1 MPLGVHLTGQASKR
15 GIIPRVPP
23 AERLLADIEQWLVSE
38 YPDLV
43 RSSRSHGLRT
53 GETELLLDLHPAAS
67 AAAFLGADGGRVTLS
82 AVTSAAGPGYHRFV
96 DRLAQRLA
104 ADLSIDWNAGEAA
117 GPAEDRAV
125 DAPAALELAKGLTAQ
140 AGHGAFGDRQAVERS
155 YLRWLGPALVAAREA
170 HRREACAIHFETAAG
185 IRYTF
190 DGAIATR
197 LGPRDDDWLEKAIGD
212 PRVAIDVAPWWADA
226 TDAKYLLNRAL
237 CLMWTEVRWRP
248 AVDPDEQK
256 LLDEVARLLHQA
268 FPFDPSLAYPWR
280 EWSELLELRGVEDPA
295 AAALV
300 GDRVATTPDDRPLIG
315 YRRRPVTIVHEGW
328 TLQVPGSFA
337 ERRTAEE
344 WWGGETGRSITLA
357 AVETGTEDG
366 PMTAEA
372 FLQQVAGEPGS
383 ETLTH
388 RAGSVVGRARL
399 SSDSS
404 SGVEVG
410 VVEGYSA
417 TLGRGAAVRILFED
431 ATDWKWALDVW
442 RALTPDD
449 AREADAGVALQAA
462 TVLS

>member
-23 AERLLADIEQWLVSE
+23 AERLLADIEQWLLSE
-38 YPDLV
+38 YPDVV
-43 RSSRSHGLRT
+43 RSSRAHALPT
-53 GETELLLDLHPAAS
+53 GDTELRLDLHPAAS
-67 AAAFLGADGGRVTLS
+67 AAAFLAADSGRVTLS

-96 DRLAQRLA
+96 ARLAQRLG

-117 GPAEDRAV
+117 GPAGTAEDG
-125 DAPAALELAKGLTAQ
+125 PAAADPVNGLTAQ
-140 AGHGAFGDRQAVERS
+140 AGHGAFGERQAVERS

-170 HRREACAIHFETAAG
+170 HRREACAIHFETPPG

-197 LGPRDDDWLEKAIGD
+197 LGPRDEDWLGKAIDD

-248 AVDPDEQK
+248 AVDADEQK

-268 FPFDPSLAYPWR
+268 FPFDPSLTYPWR
-280 EWSELLELRGVEDPA
+280 EWSELLDLRGVEDPA
-295 AAALV
+295 ATGLV
-300 GDRVATTPDDRPLIG
+300 EVRIATTPADRPLIG

-399 SSDSS
+399 SSDAS

-442 RALTPDD
+442 RGLAPAD
-449 AREADAGVALQAA
+449 AREADAGVGLQAA
-462 TVLS
+462 TALS